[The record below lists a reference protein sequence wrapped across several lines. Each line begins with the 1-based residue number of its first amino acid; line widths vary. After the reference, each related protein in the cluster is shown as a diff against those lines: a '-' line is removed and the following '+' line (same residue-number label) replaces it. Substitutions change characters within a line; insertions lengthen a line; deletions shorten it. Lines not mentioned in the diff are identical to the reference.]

1 VRAFLPWITLLAL
14 IPLAQSASSSAVQVL
29 ERCSEADLPMVPDGI
44 LNLLPVCPDLEQALI
59 DLGLA
64 QQLSPDWRQ
73 KINRT
78 GVRQLAQLVQRYQAP
93 PRSGAPDIATLPQVV
108 QALHLREAPRSWW
121 QQFKEW
127 LRSWLREPNR
137 EDSGW
142 LDRLL
147 LHLKLPATLTRVFGY
162 ATIAVVLAMALW
174 IVWRELKAAG
184 ALAPRGARERAAAP
198 RRVALAPEIGSD
210 LPDLETLPLW
220 QRPAALLAA
229 LVAALRQ
236 SGRLG
241 VERALTH
248 RELGERGVFDDAAQ
262 RARFQRIS
270 SLAER
275 QLYGAD
281 GVQPSAA
288 VAPQIAQLLADG
300 VALHGQLRA
309 AQSARR

>member
-1 VRAFLPWITLLAL
+1 MRAILPWVTLLAL
-14 IPLAQSASSSAVQVL
+14 IPPAQSASSGAAQVL
-29 ERCSEADLPMVPDGI
+29 ERCSEADLPVVPDGI
-44 LNLLPVCPDLEQALI
+44 QNLVPVCPDLEQALV
-59 DLGLA
+59 DLGVA
-64 QQLSPDWRQ
+64 DQLNADWRQ

-78 GVRQLAQLVQRYQAP
+78 GIKQLAQLVQRYQAQ
-93 PRSGAPDIATLPQVV
+93 PRGGAPDIATLPQVM
-108 QALHLREAPRSWW
+108 QALHLRQAPRSWW

-127 LRSWLREPNR
+127 LQSWLREPNR
-137 EDSGW
+137 QNLDW

-147 LHLKLPATLTRVFGY
+147 LHLKLPPTLTRVFGY
-162 ATIAVVLAMALW
+162 ATIAAVLAMALW
-174 IVWRELKAAG
+174 MVWRELKAAG
-184 ALAPRGARERAAAP
+184 ALAPRVARERAVAP
-198 RRVALAPEIGSD
+198 RRVTLTREIGSD
-210 LPDLETLPLW
+210 LPDLEALPLW

-270 SLAER
+270 LLAER

-281 GVQPSAA
+281 AVQPSAA
-288 VAPQIAQLLADG
+288 AAPQLAQVLADG

>member
-1 VRAFLPWITLLAL
+1 VRAILPWISLLAL
-14 IPLAQSASSSAVQVL
+14 IPPAYGASSSAAQVL
-29 ERCSEADLPMVPDGI
+29 EQCSEADLPMVPDGI
-44 LNLLPVCPDLEQALI
+44 RNLQPVCPDLEQALV

-64 QQLSPDWRQ
+64 EQLSADWRRR
-73 KINRT
+73 INRT
-78 GVRQLAQLVQRYQAP
+78 GVRQLAQLVQRYQAQ
-93 PRSGAPDIATLPQVV
+93 PRSDAPGIAALPQVM
-108 QALHLREAPRSWW
+108 QALHLRVAPRSWW
-121 QQFKEW
+121 QQFQEW

-137 EDSGW
+137 QNSDW
-142 LDRLL
+142 LNRLL
-147 LHLKLPATLTRVFGY
+147 LHLKLPPTLTRVFGY
-162 ATIAVVLAMALW
+162 ATIAAVLAMAIW
-174 IVWRELKAAG
+174 IVWHELKAAG
-184 ALAPRGARERAAAP
+184 ALAPRLARERAAAP
-198 RRVALAPEIGSD
+198 RRLILTRAIESD
-210 LPDLETLPLW
+210 LPDLEALPPW

-270 SLAER
+270 LLAER

-281 GVQPSAA
+281 AVRPSESA
-288 VAPQIAQLLADG
+288 APQIAQALADG

-309 AQSARR
+309 AQSGRR